1 MTLYAEMTGNVV
13 PLHAIRSTMLSLS
26 VFFRNRKWTCICV
39 LHCTV
44 DIVGKLCRT
53 QVGLPILSDLRDI
66 CTLQTGYGL
75 VCLLCVCVCVC
86 VCVRMHAHVF
96 CSLSY

>member
-1 MTLYAEMTGNVV
+1 MLRSLEMLA
-13 PLHAIRSTMLSLS
+13 PLHAIRSTILSLA
-26 VFFRNRKWTCICV
+26 VFFRNRQWTCFCV

-53 QVGLPILSDLRDI
+53 QVGLPVLPDLRDVY
-66 CTLQTGYGL
+66 TADRAWPGL
-75 VCLLCVCVCVC
+75 HTVCL
-86 VCVRMHAHVF
+86 F